1 VKFLTMANLLKIR
14 DGMNRK
20 LSILLTLIIL
30 LIPSVLIHSAQDEV
44 ITVTLT
50 GDETLRSLAVKYFGE
65 PNDWEVILFYN
76 GFQST
81 SEVNIGTQLKIPIS
95 LYRKFNKTLDSV
107 QELIIQA
114 NNEGAGIL
122 AKEQLDS
129 GIKAQKE
136 AIELKKKGKLDQAFT
151 KAQEAQHFIQD
162 AIKQTKEKRIKS
174 ISAILSERKGKVQSR
189 KQDQSVWFDANQNQE
204 LIEKEH
210 VRTLTGS
217 SGEISFLDGSRLN
230 LSQNSLAVIEAMKQD
245 LIKNTSKSSVVVLQ
259 GDVLAYLTSQNK
271 KNDVNVSVPGVQTD
285 IRSRNF
291 RTSMDENNVAKFA
304 NYDGEIEVQAA
315 GSSVTLKKN
324 EGTSIAPGEKPKEA
338 RKLLDPPTVITPEPK
353 TKIFSNILDIKWN
366 KITNA
371 KGYRIQISTKRAFSE
386 MLLDEA
392 TDERTTYQWQSKATG
407 VFYLRIA
414 SIDKENFTGPFTSP
428 IEFYLDKDVTPP
440 YLLIESPAENES
452 VYKEKI
458 ALSGVVEISAN
469 LMVNGDT
476 ISTGAD
482 GKFNQEFKLKPGKNL
497 LNIQAVDPA
506 GNKSEIVRTVYY
518 NADDRLI
525 YLDSKPVVSVN
536 TTEFAVSGST
546 KPGTEIQINGQS
558 VQLVDYKFNHIV
570 TLQQG
575 ENQVIINAKSQ
586 KGQTQSSTLTIT
598 LDQQPPDVSLEDI
611 PSFTKEASV
620 EIAGKTDEPCRISIN
635 KEVIPTEQ
643 NQFKF
648 TEKLQEGENVIELIA
663 EDLAGNQNLT
673 EIEIVRD
680 TQKPKVLSV
689 SLVPEQVKGGE
700 LVQVKIQ
707 ARDDGAGLS
716 RNGKFSI
723 GLAAGGQNF
732 SGMLSLGSGGT
743 YLGTLIVP
751 PGIQGK
757 LTVREL
763 VIQDYLGNQ
772 ADYP

>member
-525 YLDSKPVVSVN
+525 YLDSKPVVSIN

>member
-1 VKFLTMANLLKIR
+1 MNKPYLLFLLFVIFLM
-14 DGMNRK
+14 
-20 LSILLTLIIL
+20 LSVIIG
-30 LIPSVLIHSAQDEV
+30 SAQDEV

-50 GDETLRSLAVKYFGE
+50 SDETLRSLAVKYFGE

-76 GFQST
+76 GFQSI
-81 SEVNIGTQLKIPIS
+81 SEVNIGTQLKIPIG
-95 LYRKFNKTLDSV
+95 LYRKVNKTLDSV

-122 AKEQLDS
+122 AKEQLES
-129 GIKAQKE
+129 AIGSQKE
-136 AIELKKKGKLDQAFT
+136 AIELKKKGKLDLAYA
-151 KAQEAQHFIQD
+151 KAQEAQNYIKNAIQ
-162 AIKQTKEKRIKS
+162 QTKEKRIKS
-174 ISAILSERKGKVQSR
+174 ISAILSEKKGKVQSR
-189 KQDQSVWFDANQNQE
+189 KQDQSVWFDTNQNQD

-210 VRTLTGS
+210 VRTLTSS
-217 SGEISFLDGSRLN
+217 SGEISFIDGSRLN

-291 RTSMDENNVAKFA
+291 RTSRDENNVAKFA
-304 NYDGEIEVQAA
+304 NYDGEIDVQAA

-338 RKLLDPPTVITPEPK
+338 RKLLDAPVIIVPEPK
-353 TKIFSNILDIKWN
+353 TKIFSDLAEIKWN
-366 KITNA
+366 KIPAA
-371 KGYRIQISTKRAFSE
+371 KGYRIQISTKRIFSE
-386 MLLDEA
+386 VLLDER
-392 TDERTTYQWQSKATG
+392 TDERTTYQWKSDETG

-428 IEFYLDKDVTPP
+428 VEFYLGRDVTPP
-440 YLLIESPAENES
+440 YLLVESPGENES
-452 VYKEKI
+452 TYQDNIV
-458 ALSGVVEISAN
+458 LSGVVEIEAN
-469 LMVNGDT
+469 LMVNSDT
-476 ISTGAD
+476 ISIGTD
-482 GKFNQEFKLKPGKNL
+482 GKFNQEFKLKPGKNIL
-497 LNIQAVDPA
+497 TIQAVDPA
-506 GNKSEIVRTVYY
+506 GNSTEVVRTVYY
-518 NADDRLI
+518 NADDQLI
-525 YLDSKPVVSVN
+525 YLDSKPAMSVN

-546 KPGTEIQINGQS
+546 KPGTEIRINGQL

-575 ENQVIINAKSQ
+575 ENHIIINAKSQ

-598 LDQQPPDVSLEDI
+598 LDQQPPDLSLEDI
-611 PSFTKEASV
+611 PSFTKEASM
-620 EIAGKTDEPCRISIN
+620 EIAGKTDEPCTISIN
-635 KEVIPTEQ
+635 KEKISVEQ
-643 NQFKF
+643 NQFKHV
-648 TEKLQEGENVIELIA
+648 EKLQEGENIIELMA

-680 TQKPKVLSV
+680 TQKPKIVTV
-689 SLVPEQVKGGE
+689 SLLPEQVKGGE
-700 LVQVKIQ
+700 LVQLKIQ
-707 ARDDGAGLS
+707 AKDSGVGLS
-716 RNGKFSI
+716 RNGKFSV
-723 GLAAGGQNF
+723 GLTTGGQNF
-732 SGMLSLGSGGT
+732 SGMLSLGSGGI
-743 YLGTLIVP
+743 YLGTLIIP

-757 LTVREL
+757 LTVQEL